1 MAAKLL
7 VSGIAGSG
15 KTTLL
20 KTLEDVLV
28 ISHDGKPFSLPI
40 PHVYVKSFSGV
51 QELIQLVGTK
61 VQAYKEKFGKFP
73 KTIVFDSVSKIFDT
87 ISNNCNAKYTGF
99 TIYSQLNKEI
109 NEFTTFLEEDVA
121 AQGVNLVI
129 LSHATYD
136 QDTESYKLV
145 AQGKFAE
152 RGGFYAEVNESV
164 FIQPKGNKRTL
175 HLRSTKF
182 PARTHNDDLP
192 DSVEV
197 SEFSLQDHIN
207 LLQQTSNIA
216 QDYTI

>member
-61 VQAYKEKFGKFP
+61 VYAYKEKFGEFP

-87 ISNNCNAKYTGF
+87 ISNNCNTKYTGF

-109 NEFTTFLEEDVA
+109 NEFTTFLEEDIA

>member
-87 ISNNCNAKYTGF
+87 ISNNCNVKYTGF

-197 SEFSLQDHIN
+197 SEFNLQDHIN

>member
-61 VQAYKEKFGKFP
+61 VLAYKEKFGEFP

-87 ISNNCNAKYTGF
+87 ISNNCNAKYTG
-99 TIYSQLNKEI
+99 LNVRP
-109 NEFTTFLEEDVA
+109 LA
-121 AQGVNLVI
+121 A
-129 LSHATYD
+129 
-136 QDTESYKLV
+136 
-145 AQGKFAE
+145 
-152 RGGFYAEVNESV
+152 
-164 FIQPKGNKRTL
+164 
-175 HLRSTKF
+175 
-182 PARTHNDDLP
+182 
-192 DSVEV
+192 
-197 SEFSLQDHIN
+197 
-207 LLQQTSNIA
+207 
-216 QDYTI
+216 